1 MLNISDCYVTYPDG
15 DSTVTALD
23 GADLRVGPGELH
35 AVVGES
41 GSGKSTLLAVAG
53 GLTVPDSG
61 LVDVAGHTLAG
72 ADDTERTRIRRDFIG
87 FVFQTPNVPASLS
100 VRDQLLLT
108 DHVRGQK
115 TRPQRADELLERVG
129 LGGLGDRRIGQ
140 LSGGQKQRVG
150 IARAMMGQPKLLL
163 ADEPTSALDAENSRS
178 IVTMLAQLVKESDI
192 AGVLVTHDRSLL
204 DACDGVTEMADGRT
218 RICFRRCGG
227 GASISDASPAPRAR
241 CR

>member
-1 MLNISDCYVTYPDG
+1 MLTITDCTVTYPDG
-15 DSTVTALD
+15 TSTVTALD
-23 GADLRVGPGELH
+23 AANLRVGPGELH

-61 LVDVAGHTLAG
+61 LIDVAGNALAG
-72 ADDTERTRIRRDFIG
+72 ADDKERTRIRRDYIG
-87 FVFQTPNVPASLS
+87 FVFQTPNMLPALT

-115 TRPQRADELLERVG
+115 RRPKRADELLERVG
-129 LGGLGDRRIGQ
+129 LGGLGDRKIGQ

-150 IARAMMGQPKLLL
+150 IARAMMGEPKVLL
-163 ADEPTSALDAENSRS
+163 ADEPTSALDADNSRA
-178 IVTMLAQLVKESDI
+178 VVDMLSQLVKESDI

-204 DACDGVTEMADGRT
+204 DACDGVTEMVDGQARLVSGELAGA
-218 RICFRRCGG
+218 RR
-227 GASISDASPAPRAR
+227 
-241 CR
+241 